1 MAVNV
6 KLGVD
11 LGNFNQQI
19 NQAKESIKGFDASL
33 KFAESAFKATG
44 DAEAKLTTKTA
55 ALNGKLKEQE
65 RMVKAYADALQK
77 ARSAGVD
84 PLSTEYQ
91 KLQTQMIN
99 AQAAMMETQAALNGL
114 TTSEQA
120 AAQGASVLEKN
131 VAGIGK
137 KMSLDQVISGLDR
150 INTGLEHAAKKAVD
164 LGKELWNAMLD
175 KARWADDTQTMAQMY
190 GIDVER
196 FQKMQKL
203 VTNGMD
209 TTVENM
215 LAAQDKLYKGIG
227 SDNKAALQA
236 LKDMHVSL
244 GELKDTGGGILEFV
258 DKDPQKVFFEIGRAL
273 YEMDEGYD
281 KTSAS
286 QAIFG
291 KSWRELSD
299 LFKNYKSLE
308 EYNDA
313 LGNVQV
319 TSEEDV
325 SELAKLNDR
334 ISELKG
340 NLDTLSTD
348 ILAKLAP
355 ALNEGADALNGVL
368 TTILEYLR
376 TDKGKEQ
383 LEKLGDAV
391 SGLFGDLSK
400 IDPDKVVQG
409 FVEVFD
415 KVTGGIKWLS
425 ENAEK
430 AKGILA
436 TVVGAW
442 GAIELGENVLKVV
455 KLIDGIKGLGG
466 AEAAT
471 AGASAGASWGTA
483 FAAAVVKAAPWL
495 VGIYTMLN
503 PANAADDSFFDNAT
517 GMLTNEGW
525 LQFSDF
531 ASGRLKDEAWQ
542 DVVNMVAERYGD
554 MARIL
559 DNPAAINAMAKAIY
573 GDHYFTGVD
582 PKAQPELYRTRINN
596 ELFDTLESLG
606 FTPKIEIE
614 PSEEVK
620 EIMEKGTIELAV
632 GGDPTGKVIGP
643 GGKWITPKVEVEPMA
658 DENAAAELS
667 AQIGVVTV
675 GARISFIGGVTSGA
689 GAVAG
694 SLDKAARAAIY
705 KGILPGFANG
715 IPWVNDTQLAV
726 LHRGERVLTASE
738 NRHYTFN
745 NNTYFGGV
753 NLHNGM
759 EVDALTDSIARQ
771 QARQAA
777 AYGS

>member
-190 GIDVER
+190 GIDVEQ

-215 LAAQDKLYKGIG
+215 LAAQDRLYKGIG

-308 EYNDA
+308 EYNAA
-313 LGNVQV
+313 LENVQV

-334 ISELKG
+334 IGELKG

-376 TDKGKEQ
+376 TDEGKEQ
-383 LEKLGDAV
+383 LQKLGDAI

-415 KVTGGIKWLS
+415 KVTGGIQWLVD
-425 ENAEK
+425 NADL

-582 PKAQPELYRTRINN
+582 PKAQPDLYRTRINN

-606 FTPKIEIE
+606 FEPKIEIV
-614 PSEEVK
+614 PSEEVQQIL
-620 EIMEKGTIELAV
+620 ENQTIELTV
-632 GGDPTGKVIGP
+632 GDPTGRIKTP
-643 GGKWITPKVEVEPMA
+643 GGWKEPEVEVQPMA
-658 DENAAAELS
+658 DENAADELS

-675 GARISFIGGVTSGA
+675 GARISFIGGVTAGA

-694 SLDKAARAAIY
+694 GLDMAARAAIY
-705 KGILPGFANG
+705 KGIIPGFANG
-715 IPWVNDTQLAV
+715 IPWVNDTQLAM
-726 LHRGERVLTASE
+726 LHRGERVLTARE
-738 NRHYTFN
+738 NRQYTIN

-753 NLHNGM
+753 NLHNRM
-759 EVDALTDSIARQ
+759 EVDALTESIDRQNRRQ
-771 QARQAA
+771 QA
-777 AYGS
+777 AYGA